1 MDNSFCTATETS
13 PLFSSTNPRKKHNAA
28 KAVAELKKESFT
40 SSLNHL
46 VESSQHT
53 NTSSERS
60 TVIISSIE
68 KPRTSIEK
76 AKSTV
81 TQVTPVTTCLHE
93 IPQTIISTEKAV
105 VDEIKIIENKLS
117 EAHEAQQQVILPI
130 DAAEEQLRK
139 ARDARRTLL
148 EALIKALDVFSD
160 DESEIEEIKA
170 KISRPTTSGAQYKT
184 FVQSKSFDSPSR
196 HKNGA

>member
-1 MDNSFCTATETS
+1 VDNSFCTATETS
-13 PLFSSTNPRKKHNAA
+13 PLFSSAHPRKKHNAA

-46 VESSQHT
+46 VESSQNT

-68 KPRTSIEK
+68 KPKTSIEQ
-76 AKSTV
+76 AKPPV

-105 VDEIKIIENKLS
+105 VDEITIIENKLS
-117 EAHEAQQQVILPI
+117 EAQQQVILPI

-170 KISRPTTSGAQYKT
+170 KISRPTTSSAQYKT
-184 FVQSKSFDSPSR
+184 FFQSKSFDLPSR